1 MKTTIDEI
9 FLTLNLE
16 NRKLKDKWQLIHVE
30 NTAQTT
36 FGIITIC
43 DCTVL
48 KNKYRIDKIKFRVM
62 NFCGESLGIDRFVS
76 GNTIGGY
83 DLILSALDTA
93 HPIEKEFPIEIVLS
107 QGEKFNLHI
116 ETNITTDKKI
126 TVGTRICQIEVA

>member
-1 MKTTIDEI
+1 METTIEEI

-16 NRKLKDKWQLIHVE
+16 NPKLKGKWQLIHVE

-36 FGIITIC
+36 FGIIAIC
-43 DCTVL
+43 ECKVL
-48 KNKYRIDKIKFRVM
+48 KNKYSIDKIRFRVM

-76 GNTIGGY
+76 GNNIGGY
-83 DLILSALDTA
+83 DLLLNTLDAA
-93 HPIEKEFPIEIVLS
+93 HPIEKEFPVEIILS
-107 QGEKFNLHI
+107 QGQKFNLTI